1 MKNYKIREIFIMQYL
16 HDKKRASNAEIANEY
31 RRFIEL
37 ISKIENKIIFLKNKS
52 FFASDSLY
60 ESFYA
65 NERIMLSARALSK
78 EKKLKIFQEAKFKR
92 IFYEIL

>member
-1 MKNYKIREIFIMQYL
+1 MRNYEIRREFIMQYL
-16 HDKKRASNAEIANEY
+16 HDDKKRASNAEIADSY
-31 RRFIEL
+31 RKFIDDNKRE
-37 ISKIENKIIFLKNKS
+37 IEFD
-52 FFASDSLY
+52 SDFIY

-78 EKKLKIFQEAKFKR
+78 KNLLKIFQEAKFKR